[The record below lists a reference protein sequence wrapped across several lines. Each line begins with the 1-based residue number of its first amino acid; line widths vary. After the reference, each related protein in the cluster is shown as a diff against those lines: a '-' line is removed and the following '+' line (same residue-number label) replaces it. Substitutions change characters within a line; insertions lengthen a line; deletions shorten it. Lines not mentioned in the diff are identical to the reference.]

1 MTQATDWQGGVGR
14 AWSQEWQRT
23 DLSFSGLTPALLE
36 AIGREPGTRVLD
48 LGCGAG
54 ELTLALAQRR
64 AGAQILGI
72 DLSADLVAV
81 ARQRAQARDG
91 QELTGLRFAQ
101 ADATLWAEPDFV
113 PDLLVSRHGVMF
125 FDDPKAAFSHLA
137 HVSAPGARMVFSC
150 FRSPAQNIWASA
162 LAGLLPPSGAPG
174 NPRAPGP
181 FAFADPDHVRQ
192 SLAGWDNVHLSPQD
206 FTYIAGRGPDAP
218 EQAMALFRRIGPV
231 ASAMRQAAPEARPA
245 IEAALRA
252 LIAAHHSQGEVGFA
266 AAAWIVTATKAADD
280 HGKR

>member
-174 NPRAPGP
+174 NPVRRGLLPLPIPIMFARAWPAGTMFICPRRISPISPGGGRMRRSRRWRCFAASARWRAPCARP
-181 FAFADPDHVRQ
+181 RRKHARQ
-192 SLAGWDNVHLSPQD
+192 S
-206 FTYIAGRGPDAP
+206 
-218 EQAMALFRRIGPV
+218 RRPC
-231 ASAMRQAAPEARPA
+231 AR
-245 IEAALRA
+245 
-252 LIAAHHSQGEVGFA
+252 
-266 AAAWIVTATKAADD
+266 
-280 HGKR
+280 